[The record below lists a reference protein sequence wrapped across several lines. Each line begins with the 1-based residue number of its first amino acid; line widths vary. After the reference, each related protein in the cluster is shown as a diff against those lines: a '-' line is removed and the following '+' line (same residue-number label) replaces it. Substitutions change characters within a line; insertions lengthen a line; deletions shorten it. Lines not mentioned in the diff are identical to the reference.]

1 MAFVPLIN
9 TIAERVDVSFVNY
22 ASIIREFSPY
32 LSLYD
37 YVRPFR
43 ILLASPFN
51 HSLHDVIGIVTLE
64 YHYDKLR
71 IRIKP
76 VIVRQNTAYPRK
88 GLFTQ
93 PFNTFIF
100 KNLNFYFFLEKKDLL

>member
-9 TIAERVDVSFVNY
+9 TILERVAARFVNY
-22 ASIIREFSPY
+22 ASITREFSRC

-51 HSLHDVIGIVTLE
+51 RQLHDVIGIVARE

-71 IRIKP
+71 IHMEP
-76 VIVRQNTAYPRK
+76 VIMKRNMPYPRK
-88 GLFTQ
+88 GLFAQ
-93 PFNTFIF
+93 PFNMFVF
-100 KNLNFYFFLEKKDLL
+100 